1 MKTIQAIALALV
13 LGGGAVSL
21 ADAQAGQPLQR
32 TDLLKNDIDVPGHEV
47 VQVRVDFAP
56 GVLAAKHSHPGE
68 EVAYVLEGT
77 LEYQLEGKQPVTLK
91 AGQSLFIPSGVVHS
105 ARNVGSGSA
114 SELATY
120 TVRKGEPLVKPS
132 N

>member
-1 MKTIQAIALALV
+1 MKMIQAIALALV

-68 EVAYVLEGT
+68 EIAYVLEGT
-77 LEYQLEGKQPVTLK
+77 LEYQLQGKQPVTP
-91 AGQSLFIPSGVVHS
+91 QSRPVPVHS
-105 ARNVGSGSA
+105 FRRCSLGKECRQRRGF
-114 SELATY
+114 
-120 TVRKGEPLVKPS
+120 
-132 N
+132 